1 MARKAEV
8 DWVSV
13 EEGLPHD
20 GAAVLGAVTGRYPD
34 GEEFWLV
41 LPMHFRRTHPDESTG
56 EEIRDV
62 FVDSDWVLRKPHGGD
77 TEEQVTHWAE
87 YPCLP
92 GTAVRQIVGGQVRD
106 ALAATGQD

>member
-1 MARKAEV
+1 MPRRAEV
-8 DWVSV
+8 DWIGV

-34 GEEFWLV
+34 GKDFWLV
-41 LPMHFRRTHPDESTG
+41 LPMHFHRIHPDESTG
-56 EEIRDV
+56 AEIENV
-62 FVDSDWVLRKPHGGD
+62 FIDPDRVLRKPYGGD

-92 GTAVRQIVGGQVRD
+92 GETVRQIVGDEVRG
-106 ALAATGQD
+106 AVAAAGQD